1 MVAGPDG
8 RHMSKSYGNTVS
20 PDEIMPKFGT
30 DAIRQWA
37 ALGSLGDDYPF
48 EYTWI
53 NIHNKQPVSDEK
65 INREKKSLPNDK
77 FNKKYR
83 KRYDQLVGASRF
95 ITKIWNAFRFLYINL
110 EKLKISDI
118 NFSQSNLSEI
128 DSYFY
133 SEFNK
138 NLKLMTENLDKYN
151 WHDAF
156 TLLRP
161 FFWNEICDNY
171 IEAIKYRF
179 YSENESIKKTALI
192 NALNLFYEFLKIF
205 SIFMPFISEEIY
217 SIVYKPFKELKS
229 IHLESWSNGYSQI
242 SSKKAEIGK
251 MGIDIIKFLRN
262 LKSKSK
268 MPLNQEIERIIL
280 LTSDENIEKI
290 EKISEDITNTIRI
303 NRLDLLNSE
312 HENEIEIIPDVKE
325 KFDDYGILTYFF
337 K

>member
-1 MVAGPDG
+1 
-8 RHMSKSYGNTVS
+8 
-20 PDEIMPKFGT
+20 
-30 DAIRQWA
+30 
-37 ALGSLGDDYPF
+37 
-48 EYTWI
+48 
-53 NIHNKQPVSDEK
+53 
-65 INREKKSLPNDK
+65 
-77 FNKKYR
+77 
-83 KRYDQLVGASRF
+83 
-95 ITKIWNAFRFLYINL
+95 
-110 EKLKISDI
+110 
-118 NFSQSNLSEI
+118 
-128 DSYFY
+128 
-133 SEFNK
+133 
-138 NLKLMTENLDKYN
+138 MTENLDKYN